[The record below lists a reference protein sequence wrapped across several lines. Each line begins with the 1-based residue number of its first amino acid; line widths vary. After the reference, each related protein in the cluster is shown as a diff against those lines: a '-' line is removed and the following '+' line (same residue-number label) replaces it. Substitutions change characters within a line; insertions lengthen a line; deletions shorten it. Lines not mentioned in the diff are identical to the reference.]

1 MIVMVGTS
9 IVPLAK
15 YLHSRIAAPPEAPD
29 PLPPP
34 PDDSSAQTLNWP
46 GVEFSQPQEAAA
58 EQLAGWLLASQAFA
72 RFDNPKTSM
81 VIRRKC
87 MAAR

>member
-9 IVPLAK
+9 MVPLAK

-29 PLPPP
+29 PPPP

-46 GVEFSQPQEAAA
+46 GVEFSQSQEAAA
-58 EQLAGWLLASQAFA
+58 EQFAGWLLASQAFA
-72 RFDNPKTSM
+72 RFDNPKTSS

>member
-9 IVPLAK
+9 MVPLAK
-15 YLHSRIAAPPEAPD
+15 NLHSRIAAPPEAPD
-29 PLPPP
+29 PLPP

-46 GVEFSQPQEAAA
+46 GVEFSQSQEAAA
-58 EQLAGWLLASQAFA
+58 EQFAGWLLASQAFA
-72 RFDNPKTSM
+72 RFDNPKTSS